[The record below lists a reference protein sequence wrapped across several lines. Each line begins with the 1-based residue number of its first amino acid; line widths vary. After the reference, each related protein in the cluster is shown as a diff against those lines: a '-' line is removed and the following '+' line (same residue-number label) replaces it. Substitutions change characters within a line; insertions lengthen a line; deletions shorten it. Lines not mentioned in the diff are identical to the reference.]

1 MKSIKYFTFL
11 YAIALLTSCT
21 YTGKKISKQL
31 SKESGKAIIE
41 KSSKN
46 TLKKGLRNE
55 TKRLFVTYSPVL
67 TKAID
72 DDVVLSIYKNAR
84 YTERLVS
91 VQGRKVPLLISPK
104 FDPYLKLPKNFYGD
118 PARLYDK
125 TNPNYSKYVVDGCET
140 NLGIMSRG
148 LAPVYYNANKVNSS
162 ANWGHYFPF
171 ELHHGGQKAKPKY
184 FALMAE
190 EHKIYNKELHPKRI
204 GSEIDRN
211 AFGKKERAPLYKQ
224 LAEEIANM

>member
-46 TLKKGLRNE
+46 TLKKGLRNK

-125 TNPNYSKYVVDGCET
+125 TNPN
-140 NLGIMSRG
+140 
-148 LAPVYYNANKVNSS
+148 
-162 ANWGHYFPF
+162 
-171 ELHHGGQKAKPKY
+171 
-184 FALMAE
+184 
-190 EHKIYNKELHPKRI
+190 
-204 GSEIDRN
+204 
-211 AFGKKERAPLYKQ
+211 
-224 LAEEIANM
+224 